1 MADENENGVKISAL
15 TTAHRADLEGA
26 YVPVALPNQQTYKVP
41 LEDFTDPL
49 EIMVAVYGT
58 TPAADI
64 AAAITAG
71 KTIFAARQVSSVT
84 RLAPLTDHSIGAYH
98 FVWQN
103 SDGTREIWE
112 LTSNG
117 WTADELPGGASE
129 LFTDSSL
136 TGSGTQDDPLG
147 VSIEELE
154 DLVVE
159 GATEAVDAVRSKIVY
174 TLELG
179 SVTGGQNTDDGIGNL
194 YARAT
199 LFNPNMNQ
207 PLNTTDSKIIVA
219 TNQTGNCTH
228 AYLALYRYDLLDNT
242 IHWVA
247 NTDNIASEISSQTG
261 IHIAPLTHVA
271 VDGEG
276 NPVPLLS
283 SKMYYLVLIS
293 NCNSIK
299 FAGNAISENLN
310 STPRLAFKIDNM
322 NNSDLSAATIQT
334 KFPTLTPEGEYL
346 KRYFAAI
353 TNVQTSN

>member
-26 YVPVALPNQQTYKVP
+26 FVPVALPNQQTYKVP
-41 LEDFTDPL
+41 LEEFTDPL
-49 EIMVAVYGT
+49 EIMVAVFGT
-58 TPAADI
+58 TPAADVT
-64 AAAITAG
+64 AAITAG

-84 RLAPLTDHSIGAYH
+84 RLAPLTDHSVGAYH

-103 SDGTREIWE
+103 SDGTRELWE

-179 SVTGGQNTDDGIGNL
+179 SVTGGQNTDDGVGSL

-219 TNQTGNCTH
+219 TNQTGTCTQ

-261 IHIAPLTHVA
+261 VHIAPLTHVA

-276 NPVPLLS
+276 NPEPLLS

-299 FAGNAISENLN
+299 FAGNTISENLN
-310 STPRLAFKIDNM
+310 SAPRLAFKVNNM
-322 NNSDLSAATIQT
+322 NSSDLSAATIQT
-334 KFPTLTPEGEYL
+334 KFPTLTPEEEYL

-353 TNVQTSN
+353 TNVQISN

>member
-1 MADENENGVKISAL
+1 MPDENGVKISAL
-15 TTAHRADLEGA
+15 NTGRRKDLEGA
-26 YVPVALPNQQTYKVP
+26 YVPVAVPNQQTYKVP

-71 KTIFAARQVSSVT
+71 KTIFASRQVSSVT
-84 RLAPLTDHSIGAYH
+84 RLAPLADYATGAYH
-98 FVWQN
+98 FVWQA
-103 SDGTREIWE
+103 SDGTRELWE

-136 TGSGTQDDPLG
+136 TGSGTKDDPLG
-147 VSIEELE
+147 VSIAELE
-154 DLVVE
+154 GLVVE
-159 GATEAVDAVRSKIVY
+159 GATEVVDAVRSKIVY

-179 SVTGGQNTDDGIGNL
+179 SVTAGQSIDDGSGNL

-207 PLNTTDSKIIVA
+207 PLNATDSKIIVA
-219 TNQTGNCTH
+219 TNQTGSCTH
-228 AYLALYRYDLLDNT
+228 AYLALYRYDLLDDT

-247 NTDNIASEISSQTG
+247 NTDNIASEISSRTG
-261 IHIAPLTHVA
+261 VHIAPLTHVA

-276 NPVPLLS
+276 NPEPLLS

-299 FAGNAISENLN
+299 FAGNAISEKLN

>member
-1 MADENENGVKISAL
+1 MPDENGVKISAL
-15 TTAHRADLEGA
+15 NTARRTDLEGA
-26 YVPVALPNQQTYKVP
+26 YVPVAVPNQQTYKVP
-41 LEDFTDPL
+41 LEDFMDPL

-84 RLAPLTDHSIGAYH
+84 RLAPLADYSTGAYH
-98 FVWQN
+98 FVWQA
-103 SDGTREIWE
+103 SDGTRELWE

-179 SVTGGQNTDDGIGNL
+179 SVTAGQSIDDGSGNL

-207 PLNTTDSKIIVA
+207 PLNTTDSKIIMA
-219 TNQTGNCTH
+219 TNQTGSCTH

-247 NTDNIASEISSQTG
+247 NTDNIASEISSRTG
-261 IHIAPLTHVA
+261 VHIAPLTHVA

-276 NPVPLLS
+276 NPEPLLS

-293 NCNSIK
+293 DCNSIK

-346 KRYFAAI
+346 KRFFAAI

>member
-1 MADENENGVKISAL
+1 MHNENGVKISAL
-15 TTAHRADLEGA
+15 NTALRKDLKGA
-26 YVPVALPNQQTYKVP
+26 YVPVAVPDQQTYKVP

-58 TPAADI
+58 TPAVDI
-64 AAAITAG
+64 EAAITAG
-71 KTIFAARQVSSVT
+71 KTIFAARQDSSVT
-84 RLAPLTDHSIGAYH
+84 RLAPLADYATGAYH
-98 FVWQN
+98 FVWQA
-103 SDGTREIWE
+103 SDGTRELWE

-136 TGSGTQDDPLG
+136 TGSGKQDDPLG
-147 VSIEELE
+147 VSIEELTG
-154 DLVVE
+154 LVVE
-159 GATEAVDAVRSKIVY
+159 GATEAVNAVRSKIVY

-179 SVTGGQNTDDGIGNL
+179 SVTGGQNTDDGSGSL

-219 TNQTGNCTH
+219 TNQVGSCTQ
-228 AYLALYRYDLLDNT
+228 AYLAIYRYDILDNT

-247 NTDNIASEISSQTG
+247 NTDNIASKLSSQTG
-261 IHIAPLTHVA
+261 VHIAPLTHVA

-293 NCNSIK
+293 DCNSVK
-299 FAGNAISENLN
+299 FAGNSISENLN
-310 STPRLAFKIDNM
+310 STPQLAFKVDNLD
-322 NNSDLSAATIQT
+322 NNDLSAATIQT
-334 KFPTLTPEGEYL
+334 KFPTLTPQGEYL
-346 KRYFAAI
+346 KRFFAAI